1 MQKFL
6 WLQLRDHP
14 TKRQTDEPN
23 AHELLLLVTAK
34 NRGSHCEE
42 AVSSESGQSMLEKDI
57 FEMQI
62 VRSWFKDGLR
72 VKASGAPLILFH
84 FFFFFFLVWSLLG
97 CFMHATLQERR
108 AKRDDLTQ
116 EKTAFFGGGN
126 TAARKRLLAGLKC
139 AGLLDLQ
146 SSRAHLRSQRAHM
159 TYTHINTMY
168 DSRAVVDEP
177 REREREKKKKIH
189 YSDDWLCCRMGRPW
203 AAVLF
208 LQLKEDLRG
217 RRCAT
222 ATVRTYSFKSPTPDL
237 QITPTSR
244 HSKKPSQLILRQFTQ
259 DNVTLHTRKPRR
271 WKMCIWRAAVTYVS
285 AVSAPSTHRRALNP
299 SLNTVNAVRY
309 REVQRIP
316 NPFHHL

>member
-1 MQKFL
+1 MIQRWAQGKSFRCPAYIISFFL
-6 WLQLRDHP
+6 
-14 TKRQTDEPN
+14 N
-23 AHELLLLVTAK
+23 
-34 NRGSHCEE
+34 
-42 AVSSESGQSMLEKDI
+42 
-57 FEMQI
+57 
-62 VRSWFKDGLR
+62 
-72 VKASGAPLILFH
+72 
-84 FFFFFFLVWSLLG
+84 FFFLVWSLLG
-97 CFMHATLQERR
+97 CFVHATLQELR

-116 EKTAFFGGGN
+116 EKTAFFGGGGTRLQGN
-126 TAARKRLLAGLKC
+126 VFSQVWSVQVYWICSPLEHTSAHSARTWRIHTLTQCTTPELL
-139 AGLLDLQ
+139 
-146 SSRAHLRSQRAHM
+146 STSRG
-159 TYTHINTMY
+159 
-168 DSRAVVDEP
+168 
-177 REREREKKKKIH
+177 REREKKKKIH

-208 LQLKEDLRG
+208 LQLKEDLGG

-271 WKMCIWRAAVTYVS
+271 WKMCIRRAAVTYVS

>member
-1 MQKFL
+1 MIQRWAQGKSFRCPAYIISFFL
-6 WLQLRDHP
+6 
-14 TKRQTDEPN
+14 N
-23 AHELLLLVTAK
+23 
-34 NRGSHCEE
+34 
-42 AVSSESGQSMLEKDI
+42 
-57 FEMQI
+57 
-62 VRSWFKDGLR
+62 
-72 VKASGAPLILFH
+72 
-84 FFFFFFLVWSLLG
+84 FFFLVWSLLG
-97 CFMHATLQERR
+97 CFVHATLQELR

-116 EKTAFFGGGN
+116 EKTAFLRGGGGN
-126 TAARKRLLAGLKC
+126 TTARKRLLAGLKC

-177 REREREKKKKIH
+177 RERERRKKKSITVMIDFAAGWADLEPPCCSSNSRRIWEDVGVPLLLYAPIH
-189 YSDDWLCCRMGRPW
+189 SNPPRPTY
-203 AAVLF
+203 
-208 LQLKEDLRG
+208 KSHLRP
-217 RRCAT
+217 
-222 ATVRTYSFKSPTPDL
+222 VI
-237 QITPTSR
+237 Q
-244 HSKKPSQLILRQFTQ
+244 KKPSQLILRQFTQ

-271 WKMCIWRAAVTYVS
+271 WKMCIRRAAVTYVS